1 MKHFKE
7 QAQRNQFNTVTNAK
21 LQANNERNQLNLLKK
36 ELNIPKDIDTYDK
49 LSHYLSGNNRDK
61 NKRL

>member
-1 MKHFKE
+1 ML
-7 QAQRNQFNTVTNAK
+7 R